1 MTAAATGPDAVA
13 GTVARVAA
21 DVPGVAFLRPGL
33 ADLFRSSARTGPPRA
48 AGRTPAGRTPAGV
61 RVSRASGSRP
71 WEVDVQIVVHR
82 DHRAVTVARAVRD
95 AVTAALSGAAPGA
108 QVTVTVTNAV

>member
-1 MTAAATGPDAVA
+1 VTSAATEREDLA

-33 ADLFRSSARTGPPRA
+33 ADLFRGAARTGPPSA
-48 AGRTPAGRTPAGV
+48 AGRTPAGV
-61 RVSRASGSRP
+61 RVTRARGTGP

-82 DHRAVTVARAVRD
+82 DHRALTVARAVRD
-95 AVTAALSGAAPGA
+95 AVATALAGTAPDA

>member
-1 MTAAATGPDAVA
+1 MTAAATGRDAVA

-21 DVPGVAFLRPGL
+21 GVPGVAFLRPGL
-33 ADLFRSSARTGPPRA
+33 ADLFRSSARTASRA
-48 AGRTPAGRTPAGV
+48 AAGGTPAGV
-61 RVSRASGSRP
+61 RVSRASGAGP

-82 DHRAVTVARAVRD
+82 DHRAVDVARAVRD
-95 AVTAALSGAAPGA
+95 AVTAALSEAAPGA

>member
-1 MTAAATGPDAVA
+1 MTAAATERDALA

-33 ADLFRSSARTGPPRA
+33 VDLFRPAVRTGPPRD
-48 AGRTPAGRTPAGV
+48 AGRAPAGV
-61 RVSRASGSRP
+61 RVSRASGAGP
-71 WEVDVQIVVHR
+71 WEVDVQIVVRR
-82 DHRAVTVARAVRD
+82 DHRALAVARAVRD
-95 AVTAALSGAAPGA
+95 AVTAALSGAAPDA

>member
-1 MTAAATGPDAVA
+1 MTAAATGRDAVA

-21 DVPGVAFLRPGL
+21 GVPGVAFLRPGL
-33 ADLFRSSARTGPPRA
+33 ADLFRSSARTASRVA
-48 AGRTPAGRTPAGV
+48 AGGTPAGV
-61 RVSRASGSRP
+61 RVSRASGAGP

-82 DHRAVTVARAVRD
+82 DHRAVDVARAVRD
-95 AVTAALSGAAPGA
+95 AVTAALSEAAPGA

>member
-1 MTAAATGPDAVA
+1 MTAAATGRDALA
-13 GTVARVAA
+13 ETVARVAA

-33 ADLFRSSARTGPPRA
+33 VDLFRSSARTAPPA
-48 AGRTPAGRTPAGV
+48 ATGRTPAGV
-61 RVSRASGSRP
+61 RVSRASGSGP

-82 DHRAVTVARAVRD
+82 DRHALTVARAVRD
-95 AVTAALSGAAPGA
+95 AVTAALSGSAPGA

>member
-1 MTAAATGPDAVA
+1 MTTAATERDALA
-13 GTVARVAA
+13 DTVARVAA

-33 ADLFRSSARTGPPRA
+33 VGLLRAPPPGPGRRA
-48 AGRTPAGRTPAGV
+48 PPGNTRGRAGEPGLGAE
-61 RVSRASGSRP
+61 P

-82 DHRAVTVARAVRD
+82 DHHALTVARAVRD

>member
-1 MTAAATGPDAVA
+1 MTAAATGRDAVA

-21 DVPGVAFLRPGL
+21 GVPGVAFLRPGL
-33 ADLFRSSARTGPPRA
+33 ADLFRSSARTASRA
-48 AGRTPAGRTPAGV
+48 AAGDTPAGV
-61 RVSRASGSRP
+61 RVSRASEAGP

-82 DHRAVTVARAVRD
+82 GHRAVAVARAVRD

>member
-1 MTAAATGPDAVA
+1 MTTAATERDALA
-13 GTVARVAA
+13 GTVARAAA

-33 ADLFRSSARTGPPRA
+33 ADLFRPSARTGPPRA
-48 AGRTPAGRTPAGV
+48 AAGRAPAGV
-61 RVSRASGSRP
+61 RVSRASATGP

-82 DHRAVTVARAVRD
+82 DRHALTVARAVRD
-95 AVTAALSGAAPGA
+95 AVTTALSATAPGA

>member
-1 MTAAATGPDAVA
+1 MTAAATERDALA

-33 ADLFRSSARTGPPRA
+33 VDLFRPAARTGPPSA
-48 AGRTPAGRTPAGV
+48 AGRAPAGV
-61 RVSRASGSRP
+61 RVSRASGSGP
-71 WEVDVQIVVHR
+71 WEVDVQIVVR
-82 DHRAVTVARAVRD
+82 RGHRALAVARAVRD

>member
-1 MTAAATGPDAVA
+1 MTAAATGRDAVA

-33 ADLFRSSARTGPPRA
+33 ADLFRSSARTASRA
-48 AGRTPAGRTPAGV
+48 AGAGTPAGV
-61 RVSRASGSRP
+61 RVSRASGAGP

-82 DHRAVTVARAVRD
+82 DHRAVAVARAVRD
-95 AVTAALSGAAPGA
+95 AVTAALSEATPGA
-108 QVTVTVTNAV
+108 QVTVTVTNTV

>member
-1 MTAAATGPDAVA
+1 MTAAATGRDAVA

-21 DVPGVAFLRPGL
+21 GVPGVAFLRPGL
-33 ADLFRSSARTGPPRA
+33 ADLFRSSARTASRA
-48 AGRTPAGRTPAGV
+48 AARDTPAGV
-61 RVSRASGSRP
+61 RVSRASGAGP

-82 DHRAVTVARAVRD
+82 DHRAVDVARAVRD